1 MLNQELVN
9 NLQANAL
16 NLKLDSSQK
25 NALQKFIEVG
35 FPTSKLEEWK
45 YTSLKSM
52 NEVAW
57 EWSNQSSVCSNAAPA
72 DWNPLFTIQSCNG
85 HSSFHSNK
93 TIDGVEFL
101 PFNEFIQ
108 KCPAFL
114 NKWNAK
120 DPILEENSLFDLNV
134 ALVQQHFVL
143 WVKKDTQLSQIALH
157 QYCLNGLDQSTAVQT
172 RLLIYLEEGSELS
185 LMERL
190 SSSVNDKVQLSN
202 YVQEIWVSQSA
213 KFTYI
218 KEQDLQDSVS
228 HIDHTYIYQ
237 SDDSQVDTFTFSING
252 GLIRNNLHFY
262 SNGSRIIS
270 NLNGLYVP
278 GDNQL
283 MDTHSVVDHR
293 KPNSE
298 SNELYKGVLLGN
310 SIGVFNGKI
319 FVRPDAQKTNAFQSC
334 KNVLASTKASMN
346 TKPQLEIWADDV
358 KCSHGT
364 TTGQLSDVDLFYMR
378 SRGISEQVARTL
390 LLLAFV
396 QEVIDRIENEAI
408 RVVISQKIVS
418 KIQKSLDITLT

>member
-9 NLQANAL
+9 NLQASAL
-16 NLKLDSSQK
+16 NSKLDSSQR

-52 NEVAW
+52 NEIAW
-57 EWSNQSSVCSNAAPA
+57 EWSSQSNACSNVTPV
-72 DWNPLFTIQSCNG
+72 DWNPLFTIQTCNG
-85 HSSFHSNK
+85 QSSFHTNK
-93 TIDGVEFL
+93 SIDGVEFL

-108 KCPAFL
+108 NCPEFL
-114 NKWNAK
+114 SKWNAK
-120 DPILEENSLFDLNV
+120 DPILEENSLFDLNTAFV
-134 ALVQQHFVL
+134 HEHVVL
-143 WVKKDTQLSQIALH
+143 WVKKDIQLSQIALH
-157 QYCLNGLDQSTAVQT
+157 QYCLNGLNQSTAVQT
-172 RLLIYLEEGSELS
+172 KLLIYLEEGSELS

-190 SSSVNDKVQLSN
+190 SSSVSEQVHLSN

-213 KFTYI
+213 KLTYI
-218 KEQDLQDSVS
+218 KEQDFQNSIN
-228 HIDHTYIYQ
+228 HIDHTFIYQ
-237 SDDSQVDTFTFSING
+237 SDESQVDTFTFSING

-262 SNGSRIIS
+262 SNGSQIVS

-310 SIGVFNGKI
+310 STGVFNGKI
-319 FVRPDAQKTNAFQSC
+319 FVRQDAQKTNAFQSC
-334 KNVLASTKASMN
+334 KNVLASTKATMN

-364 TTGQLSDVDLFYMR
+364 TTGQLSDEALFYMR

-408 RVVISQKIVS
+408 RVVLSQKIVS
-418 KIQKSLDITLT
+418 KIQKSLDITLA